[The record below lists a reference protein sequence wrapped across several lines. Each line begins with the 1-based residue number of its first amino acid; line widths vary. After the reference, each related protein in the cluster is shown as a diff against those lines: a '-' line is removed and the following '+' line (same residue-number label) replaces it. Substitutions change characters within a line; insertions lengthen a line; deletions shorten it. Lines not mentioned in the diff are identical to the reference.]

1 MHHLMLDLPVRQL
14 GAAPYEAA
22 VTDSLTTRAG
32 ELGLGLAAGA
42 DVYFPPN
49 IAGYVGGDHVAAI
62 LSAEVRGETAG
73 GKTIVLVDIGT
84 NTEISLATGG
94 RLLSCSCASGPAL
107 EGAHISD
114 GMRAA
119 RGAIEHVQ
127 IREGVVYVQTVGGGP
142 PVGICG
148 SGILDG
154 VAEMLCAGIID
165 HTGRIRAGHK
175 GVIEEESGR
184 EFVLVGATRS
194 GTGRD
199 IRVTRRDVSEVQ
211 LAKGAI
217 RAGLEILLREAGIH
231 HGDIDA
237 CIVAGAFGTYIDI
250 ESAMLVGMFPQLPV
264 ERFRQVGNAAGI
276 GAWQM
281 LISEERR
288 RTAEEI
294 AAQVEYVELTA
305 VADFADVYV
314 NALPFREIA

>member
-1 MHHLMLDLPVRQL
+1 MHHLMLKLPVRQL
-14 GAAPYEAA
+14 GMAPYKA
-22 VTDSLTTRAG
+22 VVIDSLTTHAA
-32 ELGLGLAAGA
+32 ELGLRLAGGA

-62 LSAEVRGETAG
+62 LSAEVREEMAG
-73 GKTIVLVDIGT
+73 GQTVVLVDIGT

-94 RLLSCSCASGPAL
+94 RLLSCSCASGPAF
-107 EGAHISD
+107 EGAHISQ

-119 RGAIEHVQ
+119 PGAIEHVQ
-127 IREGVVYVQTVGGGP
+127 IRDGVVYVQTVGGKP
-142 PVGICG
+142 PEGICG
-148 SGILDG
+148 SGILDS

-165 HTGRIRAGHK
+165 RTGRIRAGYR
-175 GVIEEESGR
+175 GVIEEEPGR
-184 EFVLVGATRS
+184 EFLLVGAAHS

-231 HGDIDA
+231 HGDIDM

-250 ESAMLVGMFPQLPV
+250 ESAMRVGMFPQLPI

-288 RTAEEI
+288 QMAEEI
-294 AAQVEYVELTA
+294 ADQVEYVELTA

-314 NALPFREIA
+314 NALPFREIL